1 MLQKDDILTHRATH
15 KNTLTTN
22 HLCKDVTQG
31 HVETGIQIKN
41 NELKPRVHYFYDPIQ
56 INRGA
61 NHNQRL
67 K

>member
-41 NELKPRVHYFYDPIQ
+41 NELKPRVHYFKIIQ
-56 INRGA
+56 QL
-61 NHNQRL
+61 NQTSR
-67 K
+67 